1 MKEKIKKYIC
11 SWKFCLHLNV
21 LFMLAHI
28 LFAITDLN
36 IAYIAGANFHFG
48 LAIMSW
54 ILIQYDK
61 EHKKDAELIHALD
74 YLLAHLIKESEKK
87 NSENTENTEQLWKAK
102 KDQ

>member
-1 MKEKIKKYIC
+1 MKEKINAYIF
-11 SWKFCLHLNV
+11 SWKFPLHLN
-21 LFMLAHI
+21 I
-28 LFAITDLN
+28 LFELLHIVYMIVDFH
-36 IAYIAGANFHFG
+36 IAFLAGASFHFG
-48 LAIMSW
+48 MIMTIW
-54 ILIQYDK
+54 IIIQYDK